1 MEENLN
7 TKAKITWCPGCPN
20 NQILVAVRQA
30 FTELVR
36 EGKLAIENVVA
47 AVGIGCHGKI
57 AEYLNINTYTSLHGR
72 AIPAMTGIASANS
85 SLTVVGF
92 VGDGDAY
99 AEGVEHLVHA
109 ARRNSDIKVFVHDNR
124 VFALTIGQA
133 TPTSPKGFKSKSTP
147 FGSIEEPFE
156 PLVFMLAS
164 GASFVARSFAGEIQ
178 KTKEIMKA
186 AILHKGFAFVNIIQ
200 PCITFFDT
208 RDYFKE
214 RVVWLEGEPADS
226 IETAMQKIKADGEKV
241 PCGIF
246 YKVSKPTFEEQL
258 YQ

>member
-1 MEENLN
+1 MEDNLS

-20 NQILVAVRQA
+20 SQILVAARQA
-30 FTELVR
+30 FMELAG
-36 EGKLAIENVVA
+36 EEKLAIGNIVA
-47 AVGIGCHGKI
+47 AAGIGCHGKI
-57 AEYLNINTYTSLHGR
+57 AEYLNMNTYTSLHGR
-72 AIPAMTGIASANS
+72 AIPAMTGIKAANPL
-85 SLTVVGF
+85 LTVVGF

-99 AEGVEHLVHA
+99 AEGIEHLVHA
-109 ARRNSDIKVFVHDNR
+109 ARRNSDVKVFVHDNR
-124 VFALTIGQA
+124 VFALTTGQT
-133 TPTSPKGFKSKSTP
+133 TPTSPKGFKSRSTP

-164 GASFVARSFAGEIQ
+164 GASFVARSFAGDIQ

-186 AILHKGFAFVNIIQ
+186 AMLHKGFAFVDIIQ

-214 RVVWLEGEPADS
+214 RVVWLDGEPAETE
-226 IETAMQKIKADGEKV
+226 ETAMQKIKGDGEKV

-258 YQ
+258 

>member
-1 MEENLN
+1 MEDNLN

-30 FTELVR
+30 LTELAA
-36 EGKLAIENVVA
+36 EKKLAIENVVA
-47 AVGIGCHGKI
+47 AAGIGCHGKI

-72 AIPAMTGIASANS
+72 AIPAMTGIKAANP

-99 AEGVEHLVHA
+99 AEGVEHVVHA

-124 VFALTIGQA
+124 VFALTTGQT
-133 TPTSPKGFKSKSTP
+133 TPTSPKSFKGRSTP

-156 PLVFMLAS
+156 PLTLMLAS
-164 GASFVARSFAGEIQ
+164 GASFVARAFAGNIQ
-178 KTKEIMKA
+178 ATREIMKA
-186 AILHKGFAFVNIIQ
+186 AILHKGFAFVDIIQ
-200 PCITFFDT
+200 PCVTFFDT

-214 RVVWLEGEPADS
+214 RIAWLEGEPASD
-226 IETAMQKIKADGEKV
+226 IETAMRKITAGGEKAL
-241 PCGIF
+241 CGIF

-258 YQ
+258 